1 MKFNRKT
8 KYSLVGFSII
18 GALAIIAGST
28 AAVTIH
34 SNSNSTS
41 NQPINKTDSSTKNST
56 NPSVDENHNNPN
68 NGSLTP
74 NSTSSS
80 SSTNSNP
87 SSSNNPN
94 SKNTNTTNGEPNK
107 NGTGSKSG
115 NGTSNSGSTGTKTGN
130 SGSKNSS
137 KNDGSET
144 NGQNSG
150 SGPVQ
155 TNPKNTQPG
164 PSPTNTNEN
173 ETVAKIL
180 DSLLNSSI
188 NVANYD
194 SMNTLTPIQALNK
207 PNALIYA
214 IRQAISNEVSP
225 SSFDEVSG
233 NNYNPLEIVSQINVK
248 LPNANSLNSNYS
260 VQIQDVS
267 LSYNGIS
274 LNASNGSSTFTIVG
288 FKQSSYETYIEDSI
302 LNWLDSGQNVL
313 NTSNSSFIDLIQQ
326 NLLISNGS
334 NSWEEYYIT
343 NNYTAFTGFKV
354 SFTQLPETDAKVLG
368 NFANDYWL
376 TITAMSN
383 KTINFT
389 SLNSSTSSSSNSS
402 TTNTNYVS
410 SGTTF
415 TWVLPYALNTISLN
429 NNKTQLQMLV
439 NSNYSNFTNNENL
452 PVPFGLSIDI
462 TSQTNEW
469 LSNKT
474 IAFDFASTNNHYELP
489 TTWAVQFNKYA
500 DAVNLLDYDLINN
513 VANCAGTN
521 KSTYSFLVW
530 ISDAYLFGWAQPTPT
545 MFGHWYVSWPAKN
558 PSTGYSYLQ
567 IQCISN
573 TTFWFDGSSSEG
585 SGSTDAGTCFTLWLP
600 FNKNG
605 LFITNNNQ
613 IIINQLSTSV
623 INNIGSLCV
632 DIGPSI
638 QNPFAW
644 NWYDPI
650 DLVNNKTPAIP
661 VFKFNSSIS
670 WSDYSSSSNK
680 N

>member
-1 MKFNRKT
+1 
-8 KYSLVGFSII
+8 VGGAII

-56 NPSVDENHNNPN
+56 NPSVDKNHNNPN

-80 SSTNSNP
+80 SSPKSNP

-115 NGTSNSGSTGTKTGN
+115 NGSSNSGSTGTKTGN

-164 PSPTNTNEN
+164 PSPTNKNEN

-225 SSFDEVSG
+225 SAFDEVSG

-260 VQIQDVS
+260 VQIQGVS

-302 LNWLDSGQNVL
+302 LN
-313 NTSNSSFIDLIQQ
+313 
-326 NLLISNGS
+326 
-334 NSWEEYYIT
+334 
-343 NNYTAFTGFKV
+343 
-354 SFTQLPETDAKVLG
+354 
-368 NFANDYWL
+368 
-376 TITAMSN
+376 
-383 KTINFT
+383 
-389 SLNSSTSSSSNSS
+389 
-402 TTNTNYVS
+402 
-410 SGTTF
+410 
-415 TWVLPYALNTISLN
+415 
-429 NNKTQLQMLV
+429 
-439 NSNYSNFTNNENL
+439 
-452 PVPFGLSIDI
+452 
-462 TSQTNEW
+462 
-469 LSNKT
+469 
-474 IAFDFASTNNHYELP
+474 
-489 TTWAVQFNKYA
+489 
-500 DAVNLLDYDLINN
+500 
-513 VANCAGTN
+513 
-521 KSTYSFLVW
+521 
-530 ISDAYLFGWAQPTPT
+530 
-545 MFGHWYVSWPAKN
+545 
-558 PSTGYSYLQ
+558 
-567 IQCISN
+567 
-573 TTFWFDGSSSEG
+573 
-585 SGSTDAGTCFTLWLP
+585 
-600 FNKNG
+600 
-605 LFITNNNQ
+605 
-613 IIINQLSTSV
+613 
-623 INNIGSLCV
+623 
-632 DIGPSI
+632 
-638 QNPFAW
+638 
-644 NWYDPI
+644 
-650 DLVNNKTPAIP
+650 
-661 VFKFNSSIS
+661 
-670 WSDYSSSSNK
+670 
-680 N
+680 

>member
-8 KYSLVGFSII
+8 KYLLVGFSII

-80 SSTNSNP
+80 SSPKSNP

-94 SKNTNTTNGEPNK
+94 YKNTNTTNGEPNK
-107 NGTGSKSG
+107 NETGSKSG

-150 SGPVQ
+150 SGPAR
-155 TNPKNTQPG
+155 TNPKNTQPE
-164 PSPTNTNEN
+164 PSPTNTN

-214 IRQAISNEVSP
+214 IRQAISNEISP
-225 SSFDEVSG
+225 SAFEVSG
-233 NNYNPLEIVSQINVK
+233 NSYNPLEIVSQINVK

-302 LNWLDSGQNVL
+302 LN
-313 NTSNSSFIDLIQQ
+313 
-326 NLLISNGS
+326 
-334 NSWEEYYIT
+334 
-343 NNYTAFTGFKV
+343 
-354 SFTQLPETDAKVLG
+354 
-368 NFANDYWL
+368 
-376 TITAMSN
+376 
-383 KTINFT
+383 
-389 SLNSSTSSSSNSS
+389 
-402 TTNTNYVS
+402 
-410 SGTTF
+410 
-415 TWVLPYALNTISLN
+415 
-429 NNKTQLQMLV
+429 
-439 NSNYSNFTNNENL
+439 
-452 PVPFGLSIDI
+452 
-462 TSQTNEW
+462 
-469 LSNKT
+469 
-474 IAFDFASTNNHYELP
+474 
-489 TTWAVQFNKYA
+489 
-500 DAVNLLDYDLINN
+500 
-513 VANCAGTN
+513 
-521 KSTYSFLVW
+521 
-530 ISDAYLFGWAQPTPT
+530 
-545 MFGHWYVSWPAKN
+545 
-558 PSTGYSYLQ
+558 
-567 IQCISN
+567 
-573 TTFWFDGSSSEG
+573 
-585 SGSTDAGTCFTLWLP
+585 
-600 FNKNG
+600 
-605 LFITNNNQ
+605 
-613 IIINQLSTSV
+613 
-623 INNIGSLCV
+623 
-632 DIGPSI
+632 
-638 QNPFAW
+638 
-644 NWYDPI
+644 
-650 DLVNNKTPAIP
+650 
-661 VFKFNSSIS
+661 
-670 WSDYSSSSNK
+670 
-680 N
+680 